1 MTSGRCSFAA
11 ATAATPS
18 PTEATISTS
27 VLIPSNSSS
36 ASRKTS
42 LSSTSTIR
50 TGGIR
55 STLFRAE
62 QKRVVRLPAFVHFD
76 LELGVRRSEP
86 FDEAIERRRLGAGEE
101 GQERARLPDEARDEL
116 EGDVGKVVSARDRL
130 AVGETEPVAT
140 PDRQAVELDITGG
153 SRDLARRNGC
163 RGGSHLP
170 GVLVGTTRAV
180 VGDERGE
187 PGRDGLG
194 RHELGGPLR
203 LLHGMLR
210 GEPHVRVVRQDD

>member
-18 PTEATISTS
+18 PTEATTSTS
-27 VLIPSNSSS
+27 GRIPSSSSS

-62 QKRVVRLPAFVHFD
+62 QKRVVRLSALIHLD

-86 FDEAIERRRLGAGEE
+86 FHEAVEWLRLGAG
-101 GQERARLPDEARDEL
+101 QKRQQRARLRDQAHDEL
-116 EGDVGKVVSARDRL
+116 EGDVRKVVSARDRL

-140 PDRQAVELDITGG
+140 PDRQAVVPHTKG
-153 SRDLARRNGC
+153 R
-163 RGGSHLP
+163 P
-170 GVLVGTTRAV
+170 
-180 VGDERGE
+180 
-187 PGRDGLG
+187 PGRSG
-194 RHELGGPLR
+194 RRARH
-203 LLHGMLR
+203 HGR
-210 GEPHVRVVRQDD
+210 RA

>member
-27 VLIPSNSSS
+27 VLIPSRSSS

-62 QKRVVRLPAFVHFD
+62 QKRVVRLPD
-76 LELGVRRSEP
+76 LELRVRRSDS
-86 FDEAIERRRLGAGEE
+86 FDEAVDWRRLGAGQQ
-101 GQERARLPDEARDEL
+101 GQDPARLRDEARDEL
-116 EGDVGKVVSARDRL
+116 AGDVGKVVA
-130 AVGETEPVAT
+130 A
-140 PDRQAVELDITGG
+140 
-153 SRDLARRNGC
+153 
-163 RGGSHLP
+163 H
-170 GVLVGTTRAV
+170 
-180 VGDERGE
+180 
-187 PGRDGLG
+187 
-194 RHELGGPLR
+194 
-203 LLHGMLR
+203 
-210 GEPHVRVVRQDD
+210 

>member
-27 VLIPSNSSS
+27 VLIPSNRSS

-55 STLFRAE
+55 STLFRAQ
-62 QKRVVRLPAFVHFD
+62 QKRVVWLPAFVHFD
-76 LELGVRRSEP
+76 LELGMRRSEP
-86 FDEAIERRRLGAGEE
+86 FDEAVERRRLGAGQKR
-101 GQERARLPDEARDEL
+101 QERARFRQKAQDQL

-163 RGGSHLP
+163 RRRGHLP
-170 GVLVGTTRAV
+170 GVLVGTARAV

-187 PGRDGLG
+187 PGRDRLG
-194 RHELGGPLR
+194 RHELGGPLC
-203 LLHGMLR
+203 LFHGVLR
-210 GEPHVRVVRQDD
+210 DEPHVRV